1 MGRRDL
7 AARAGPVG
15 GDGVPVSAGSAT
27 TGDLPL
33 QACPDPGNG
42 LSVVAAEYP
51 PAAPPAHCPGV
62 GGAISCDLRDAARVA
77 SASLYRGRPPRAGH
91 RLLAEG
97 GPAGHRALGEP
108 GSDWAS
114 DHRAG

>member
-7 AARAGPVG
+7 ATRAVPVG
-15 GDGVPVSAGSAT
+15 GDGVPVSARSAT

-51 PAAPPAHCPGV
+51 PAAPPAHRPGV
-62 GGAISCDLRDAARVA
+62 GGALSRTLRDPARAAGA
-77 SASLYRGRPPRAGH
+77 ALYGSRYAGAGH
-91 RLLAEG
+91 PLLAAG
-97 GPAGHRALGEP
+97 GPACYPALGASR
-108 GSDWAS
+108 GDWPS
-114 DHRAG
+114 H